1 MRFAFVGASQL
12 AVMTAELL
20 VDRGHEVVIIE
31 ADRARVDELSDWLD
45 CSFLRGDGSRP
56 QVLREVGPE
65 QTAVLFCLTNNDES
79 NILAA
84 LVGRSLGFAKVVPS
98 IADPELLNVCHELGL
113 DHTIVPDRTIGRYLA
128 DFAQGLDIL
137 ELTTF
142 IRGEARF
149 FSFVA
154 AKNDEGELA
163 ELALPKDS
171 RAVCLYRQGE
181 FVLTDDKT
189 KIQEGDELVI
199 LTHSRHLAELE
210 TRWQP
215 ESTENE

>member
-1 MRFAFVGASQL
+1 L

-20 VDRGHEVVIIE
+20 VDRGHEVVVIE
-31 ADRARVDELSDWLD
+31 ADRARVDELSDRLD
-45 CSFLRGDGSRP
+45 CSFLHGDGSRP

-98 IADPELLNVCHELGL
+98 IADPELSNVCHELGL
-113 DHTIVPDRTIGRYLA
+113 DHTIVPDQTIGRYLA

-137 ELTTF
+137 ELTTI

-149 FSFVA
+149 YSFVA
-154 AKNDEGELA
+154 SKDETGAIED
-163 ELALPKDS
+163 LALPKDA

-181 FVLTDDKT
+181 FVLTDEKS

-210 TRWQP
+210 KRWEP
-215 ESTENE
+215 ENSETE